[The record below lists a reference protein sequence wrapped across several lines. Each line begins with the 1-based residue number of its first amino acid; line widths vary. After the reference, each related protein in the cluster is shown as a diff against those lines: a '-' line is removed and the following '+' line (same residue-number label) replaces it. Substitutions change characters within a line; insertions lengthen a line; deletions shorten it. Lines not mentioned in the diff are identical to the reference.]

1 MESKLIGYVRK
12 SNNGNAL
19 KLSISTEAFEEAQR
33 YTTQDGKEYVNLI
46 TNLEKIKEIID
57 DQREVTS
64 ISQILN

>member
-19 KLSISTEAFEEAQR
+19 KMSISTEAFEEAQR

>member
-19 KLSISTEAFEEAQR
+19 KLNISAEAFEEAQR

>member
-19 KLSISTEAFEEAQR
+19 KLNISAEAFEEAQR

-57 DQREVTS
+57 EQREVTS